1 MQLKPLRKF
10 QRITLYQAKLE
21 INSDD
26 FSMTRLKMESS
37 LILNVHVQRDDK
49 KMYIIVQDPSRL
61 IMTQAKEMALTVKQA
76 TQLLMYCHNDFH
88 IFIGEVLT
96 IKHD

>member
-1 MQLKPLRKF
+1 
-10 QRITLYQAKLE
+10 
-21 INSDD
+21 
-26 FSMTRLKMESS
+26 MESS

-88 IFIGEVLT
+88 VFIGEVLT
-96 IKHD
+96 IKHDQVTLRDVNKVKDKLMERFLQPLQKQEMPI